1 MSDLLKGVALITGAG
16 SGIWNG
22 VLWFKYDAEL
32 NYLGIG
38 QATALAFA
46 QHGISKFALLDIDEN
61 GLIKTKGLLV
71 KSRSDIDVM
80 TVQLDLSEE
89 SGVVE
94 AVQNVVKRF
103 GEINI
108 AINNAG
114 IGGSMT
120 RTSELELEPFR
131 RVLEVNLIGMWIA
144 QREVLKQ
151 MLKQPA
157 RSNR

>member
-16 SGIWNG
+16 SGTWNG
-22 VLWFKYDAEL
+22 VPLLDQDAEL

-46 QHGISKFALLDIDEN
+46 QHGITKLALLDIDEN
-61 GLIKTKGLLV
+61 GLMRTKELLA

-80 TVQLDLSEE
+80 TVQLDLAEE
-89 SGVVE
+89 LGVVE

-120 RTSELELEPFR
+120 RTSELELGPFR

-157 RSNR
+157 RSNG